1 MPDKPFT
8 VITYAASASL
18 AAVALIYFFNPNQ
31 FIDGDSS
38 KSSARKRKKGIVG
51 LSNPANDCFIN
62 SILQSLSGLGDL
74 RLYLIRELHRR
85 ELDGP
90 EIYTAVPEKDENGKA
105 VDVRKLTSLQSGEV
119 TQGLKD
125 IIDSLNER
133 PICKKTISAGAFIRV
148 LERAF
153 GTRISKSQQD
163 AQELLQVVAERLAEE
178 YHAGRQARKRARR
191 SSSMQK
197 GKVEITSPRL
207 SDIQEQ
213 DRESTALI
221 QELDESSPSGP
232 SMEEGNELFAGDEEF
247 EEEGFPLEGRTEA
260 QTECQ
265 HCHFKPKAKPTSFVM
280 LNLMVPQKSPTT
292 LNECF
297 DAHFKREYIDD
308 YKCDKCRLQH
318 ALESSTVALA
328 RAKSTG
334 RRISIQNSIDKIKK
348 ALEEDPETLPE
359 SIELPDISLAPK
371 RRIARHVQITSFP
384 KVLIIHLSRS
394 IFDPHSRS
402 MKNTSKVSFP
412 ERLPVGGILNR
423 RHYKLLSMVSHRGTH
438 NSGHY
443 ESFRRQHVY
452 PPYSNPHI
460 LNSSW
465 PYGMSDKSSSKRLS
479 SSIAPEDALRSP
491 KNQNTCQDD
500 PLSTTT
506 TTSPNRSLS
515 SISSSMSPST
525 RPSSSSMPATPLPKS
540 VHSAVSSS
548 TVTSPSPPTSSSSKP
563 PPSSSSSKAETYR
576 PNSSYSLSS
585 KPAPSSTTAIAPSK
599 HSRFQRRS
607 RKLQAD
613 DGWWRISDEKIK
625 ECKTAEILIM
635 QKDVYMLFYEME
647 REDPLEGQLQSAVM
661 GPNLPP

>member
-31 FIDGDSS
+31 FIDGNSS
-38 KSSARKRKKGIVG
+38 ASSARKRKKGIVG

-90 EIYTAVPEKDENGKA
+90 AIYAAVPENDVNGKP
-105 VDVRKLTSLQSGEV
+105 VDIRKLTSLQSGQV

-153 GTRISKSQQD
+153 GTRISKAQQD

-178 YHAGRQARKRARR
+178 YHAGRQARKRARHALTT
-191 SSSMQK
+191 QK
-197 GKVEITSPRL
+197 VKVETTSPRL
-207 SDIQEQ
+207 SDIQEK
-213 DRESTALI
+213 DRESTAVNQDL
-221 QELDESSPSGP
+221 EESSSSCSSEKKRNEHVAG
-232 SMEEGNELFAGDEEF
+232 EEEEF
-247 EEEGFPLEGRTEA
+247 DEEGFPLEGRTEA

-265 HCHFKPKAKPTSFVM
+265 YCHFKPKAKPTSFVM

-308 YKCDKCRLQH
+308 YKCDKCRLHH
-318 ALESSTVALA
+318 ALESSTVSLA
-328 RAKSTG
+328 RAKSTE
-334 RRISIQNSIDKIKK
+334 RRISIQKSIDKIKK
-348 ALEEDPETLPE
+348 ALEEDPETLPDG
-359 SIELPDISLAPK
+359 IELPDISLAPK

-452 PPYSNPHI
+452 PPYSTPHI
-460 LNSSW
+460 LNSPW
-465 PYGMSDKSSSKRLS
+465 PYSISDKPSSKRRA
-479 SSIAPEDALRSP
+479 SSIPPEDSLRSP
-491 KNQNTCQDD
+491 KNQNPCQDD
-500 PLSTTT
+500 LLSTS
-506 TTSPNRSLS
+506 TTSPTQSLS

-525 RPSSSSMPATPLPKS
+525 RPSSSSMPPTPLPKS
-540 VHSAVSSS
+540 LHPAVSPS
-548 TVTSPSPPTSSSSKP
+548 TVTSPPPPSNKP
-563 PPSSSSSKAETYR
+563 PPSSSSSKAETHR
-576 PNSSYSLSS
+576 PTSSPSLSS
-585 KPAPSSTTAIAPSK
+585 KPALSSTAAIAQTTN
-599 HSRFQRRS
+599 SRFQRRS
-607 RKLQAD
+607 RKPQAD
-613 DGWWRISDEKIK
+613 DRWWRISDEKIK
-625 ECKTAEILIM
+625 ECKTAELLAM

-647 REDPLEGQLQSAVM
+647 REDPLEQEQLHSAVM
-661 GPNLPP
+661 GPSLPP

>member
-31 FIDGDSS
+31 FIDGNSS
-38 KSSARKRKKGIVG
+38 TSSARKRKKGIVG

-85 ELDGP
+85 DLDGP
-90 EIYTAVPEKDENGKA
+90 AIYAAVPENDVNGKA
-105 VDVRKLTSLQSGEV
+105 VDIRKLTSLQSGEV

-153 GTRISKSQQD
+153 GTRISKAQQD

-178 YHAGRQARKRARR
+178 YHAGRQARKRARQLSSTQKVTAR
-191 SSSMQK
+191 SA
-197 GKVEITSPRL
+197 SPRL
-207 SDIQEQ
+207 SDIQEK
-213 DRESTALI
+213 DRESTAPNR
-221 QELDESSPSGP
+221 ELGESSSR
-232 SMEEGNELFAGDEEF
+232 SAQEGSNEHVLGYEDDF
-247 EEEGFPLEGRTEA
+247 EEESFPLEGRTEA

-265 HCHFKPKAKPTSFVM
+265 HCHFKPRAKPTSFVM
-280 LNLMVPQKSPTT
+280 LNLMVPQKNSTT

-308 YKCDKCRLQH
+308 YKCDKCRLHH
-318 ALESSTVALA
+318 ALESATVSLA
-328 RAKSTG
+328 RAKSTE
-334 RRISIQNSIDKIKK
+334 RRVSIQKSIDKIKK

-359 SIELPDISLAPK
+359 GIELLDISLAPK

-452 PPYSNPHI
+452 PPYSTPHVQ
-460 LNSSW
+460 NSPW
-465 PYGMSDKSSSKRLS
+465 PYSISDKPSPRRRPT
-479 SSIAPEDALRSP
+479 SIPPDDSLRSL
-491 KNQNTCQDD
+491 KNQTPCQDD
-500 PLSTTT
+500 LLSTTT
-506 TTSPNRSLS
+506 TSPTRSLS
-515 SISSSMSPST
+515 SISSSMTQST
-525 RPSSSSMPATPLPKS
+525 RPSSSSLSPIPLPQS
-540 VHSAVSSS
+540 LHPAVSSS
-548 TVTSPSPPTSSSSKP
+548 SVTSPPPTSSSNKP
-563 PPSSSSSKAETYR
+563 PPSSSSSSKLKTDR
-576 PNSSYSLSS
+576 QTSLPSLSS
-585 KPAPSSTTAIAPSK
+585 KPALSSTATSN
-599 HSRFQRRS
+599 HSRFRRHS
-607 RKLQAD
+607 RKPQAD
-613 DGWWRISDEKIK
+613 DRWWRISDEKIK
-625 ECKTAEILIM
+625 ECKTAELLAM

-647 REDPLEGQLQSAVM
+647 REDPLEGH
-661 GPNLPP
+661 